1 MSEYQVIAR
10 KWRPQTFRDVVGQ
23 QHVVRTLRNAINSG
37 RTAHAYLFVGPRG
50 IGKTTLARIFAKALN
65 CERPVDGNPCC
76 ECESCRAIAAE
87 RSLAVFEVDAASRN
101 STADMRELADSTL
114 TSPVGGK
121 YKIYIID
128 EVHMLSKAAW
138 NVLLKTVEEP
148 PAHVKF
154 IFATTEVH
162 QVLPTIISRCQRFDL
177 LPIPTRLI
185 IERLR
190 KIADAEQVAID
201 DDAVSAIA
209 RAAEGG
215 MRDAQSLLDQ
225 MIAFFS
231 GGNGS
236 TVTGEQVLSLFGLTG
251 KKELDAILEA
261 MLGNRPG
268 EVVCRIGALAGKGKN
283 LETLFDDILSAL
295 RAVQLCTIIADP
307 SELIDD
313 GAEAI
318 ANYRRLAALA
328 PADAVQILLETI
340 APVGRVLHDAL
351 NKQVYLETVLLKA
364 MREAHSVR
372 LSDILMRLN
381 QLRQSGDL
389 QFLDKLPVIEQR
401 IVPTVVQV
409 IEDRSAVIENAPVVE
424 AVPAVEEKAP
434 VVEESPA
441 VEENIP
447 VVEESPAVE
456 EKPPVVEA
464 APAVEEKTVPEVEA
478 VTADEPEIEVAP
490 EAVAAEVAEIA
501 EVVAAEEEITVAPI
515 EAPPVPEDFEEIM
528 PEFEDTVVFSDM
540 DMPVIEALPERR
552 ESTIGGSGRR
562 SVANDEPQALKK
574 AAENPVVSEVL
585 DLFSGTV
592 IDVHR

>member
-23 QHVVRTLRNAINSG
+23 QHVVRTLRNAISSG

-65 CERPVDGNPCC
+65 CEHPVDGNPCC
-76 ECESCRAIAAE
+76 ECESCRSIAAE
-87 RSLAVFEVDAASRN
+87 RSLAVFEVDAASHN
-101 STADMRELADSTL
+101 STGDMRELADNAL

-190 KIADAEQVAID
+190 LIADTEKVAID
-201 DDAVSAIA
+201 DDAISAIA

-231 GGNGS
+231 GGDGS
-236 TVTGEQVLSLFGLTG
+236 PVTGEQVLSLFGLTG
-251 KKELDAILEA
+251 KKELDGILEA

-268 EVVCRIGALAGKGKN
+268 EVVCRIGQLAGRGKN
-283 LETLFDDILSAL
+283 LETLFDDILQSL
-295 RAVQLCTIIADP
+295 RAVNLCSILADP
-307 SELIDD
+307 SQLLDES
-313 GAEAI
+313 AEAI
-318 ANYRRLAALA
+318 ENYRRLARLA
-328 PADAVQILLETI
+328 PADTVQILLETI
-340 APVGRVLHDAL
+340 SPVGRVLHDAL
-351 NKQVYLETVLLKA
+351 NKQVFLETVLLKA
-364 MREAHSVR
+364 MRLAHAVR
-372 LSDILMRLN
+372 LNDILARLN
-381 QLRQSGDL
+381 QLRSAGEL
-389 QFLDKLPVIEQR
+389 QFLEKLPVVEQR
-401 IVPTVVQV
+401 IVTPAPVPETV
-409 IEDRSAVIENAPVVE
+409 AVPEKPDAECVPETTENSPEIAVATVPEEKKEIVLPVEPDETASEPQENASAAE
-424 AVPAVEEKAP
+424 AVETVEIVPE
-434 VVEESPA
+434 
-441 VEENIP
+441 VEENCVAEAIP
-447 VVEESPAVE
+447 VVEETPE
-456 EKPPVVEA
+456 ESAENSDDDTGDNVDEYTAETVVIMNDAPVL
-464 APAVEEKTVPEVEA
+464 P
-478 VTADEPEIEVAP
+478 
-490 EAVAAEVAEIA
+490 VAEENKSSA
-501 EVVAAEEEITVAPI
+501 
-515 EAPPVPEDFEEIM
+515 
-528 PEFEDTVVFSDM
+528 
-540 DMPVIEALPERR
+540 
-552 ESTIGGSGRR
+552 IGGAGRH
-562 SVANDEPQALKK
+562 SVANAEPQALRE
-574 AAENPVVSEVL
+574 AADNPVVHEVM

>member
-23 QHVVRTLRNAINSG
+23 QHVVRTLRNAISSG

-65 CERPVDGNPCC
+65 CEHPVDGNPCC

-87 RSLAVFEVDAASRN
+87 RSLAVIEVDAASHN
-101 STADMRELADSTL
+101 STADMRELTDNAL
-114 TSPVGGK
+114 IAPVGGK
-121 YKIYIID
+121 YKIFIID

-190 KIADAEQVAID
+190 LIADTEKVAID
-201 DDAVSAIA
+201 DAAISAVA

-225 MIAFFS
+225 MIAFFA
-231 GGNGS
+231 GGDGS

-251 KKELDAILEA
+251 KKELDFILEA

-268 EVVCRIGALAGKGKN
+268 DVVRAIGKLAARGKN

-295 RAVQLCTIIADP
+295 RAVQLCTILSDP
-307 SELIDD
+307 RELIDEGD
-313 GAEAI
+313 EAI
-318 ANYRRLAALA
+318 ADYRRLATLA
-328 PADAVQILLETI
+328 PADAVQIMLETI
-340 APVGRVLHDAL
+340 SPVGRVLHDAL
-351 NKQVYLETVLLKA
+351 NKQVYLETILLKA
-364 MREAHSVR
+364 MRQAHSVR
-372 LSDILMRLN
+372 LSDIIARLN
-381 QLRQSGDL
+381 QLRSAGEL
-389 QFLDKLPVIEQR
+389 QFLDKLPELEKRVIPAVMPAE
-401 IVPTVVQV
+401 IPAAAEKKSIIDEVPV
-409 IEDRSAVIENAPVVE
+409 ENPAQ
-424 AVPAVEEKAP
+424 AVEESAVEISAP
-434 VVEESPA
+434 VAENPVPVIEEPS
-441 VEENIP
+441 
-447 VVEESPAVE
+447 
-456 EKPPVVEA
+456 
-464 APAVEEKTVPEVEA
+464 
-478 VTADEPEIEVAP
+478 
-490 EAVAAEVAEIA
+490 VAAEVPVCEEVVEETVVELPETIEVVETAEIA
-501 EVVAAEEEITVAPI
+501 ETVETIDIVENIPDEDIPVAVEVMPEMTGAI
-515 EAPPVPEDFEEIM
+515 PVPAEDSRKSE
-528 PEFEDTVVFSDM
+528 
-540 DMPVIEALPERR
+540 
-552 ESTIGGSGRR
+552 IGGSGRR
-562 SVANDEPQALKK
+562 SVANDEPQALRD
-574 AAENPVVSEVL
+574 AANNPAVHEVM
-585 DLFSGTV
+585 DLFSGVV

>member
-23 QHVVRTLRNAINSG
+23 QHVVRTLRNAISSG

-65 CERPVDGNPCC
+65 CEHPVDGNPCC

-87 RSLAVFEVDAASRN
+87 RSLAVIEVDAASHN
-101 STADMRELADSTL
+101 STADMRELTDNAL
-114 TSPVGGK
+114 IAPVGGK
-121 YKIYIID
+121 YKIFIID

-190 KIADAEQVAID
+190 LIADTEKVAID
-201 DDAVSAIA
+201 DAAISAVA

-225 MIAFFS
+225 MIAFFA
-231 GGNGS
+231 GGDGS

-251 KKELDAILEA
+251 KKELDFILEA

-268 EVVCRIGALAGKGKN
+268 DVVRAIGKLAARGKN

-295 RAVQLCTIIADP
+295 RAVQLCTILSDP
-307 SELIDD
+307 RELIDEGD
-313 GAEAI
+313 EAI
-318 ANYRRLAALA
+318 ADYRRLATLA
-328 PADAVQILLETI
+328 PADAVQIMLETI
-340 APVGRVLHDAL
+340 SPVGRVLHDAL
-351 NKQVYLETVLLKA
+351 NKQVYLETILLKA
-364 MREAHSVR
+364 MRQAHSVR
-372 LSDILMRLN
+372 LSDIMARLN
-381 QLRQSGDL
+381 QLRSAGEL
-389 QFLDKLPVIEQR
+389 QFLDKLPELEKRVI
-401 IVPTVVQV
+401 
-409 IEDRSAVIENAPVVE
+409 
-424 AVPAVEEKAP
+424 PAVMPAEIPAAAEKKSIIDEVP
-434 VVEESPA
+434 V
-441 VEENIP
+441 ENP
-447 VVEESPAVE
+447 
-456 EKPPVVEA
+456 
-464 APAVEEKTVPEVEA
+464 APAVEESAVEISASVAENPVPVIE
-478 VTADEPEIEVAP
+478 EPS
-490 EAVAAEVAEIA
+490 VAAEVPVCEEVVEETVVEVPETIEVVETAEIVETVETIDIVENIPDEDIPVA
-501 EVVAAEEEITVAPI
+501 VEVMPEMTGAI
-515 EAPPVPEDFEEIM
+515 PVPAEDSRKSE
-528 PEFEDTVVFSDM
+528 
-540 DMPVIEALPERR
+540 
-552 ESTIGGSGRR
+552 IGGSGRR
-562 SVANDEPQALKK
+562 SVANDEPQALRD
-574 AAENPVVSEVL
+574 AANNPAVHEVM
-585 DLFSGTV
+585 DLFSGVV

>member
-10 KWRPQTFRDVVGQ
+10 KWRPQTFTDVVGQ
-23 QHVVRTLRNAINSG
+23 QHVVRTLRNAISSG

-65 CERPVDGNPCC
+65 CEHPVDGNPCC
-76 ECESCRAIAAE
+76 ECESCRSIAAE
-87 RSLAVFEVDAASRN
+87 RSLAVFEVDAASHN
-101 STADMRELADSTL
+101 STADMRELADNAL

-190 KIADAEQVAID
+190 LIADTEKVAID
-201 DDAVSAIA
+201 DDAISAVA

-225 MIAFFS
+225 MIAFFA
-231 GGNGS
+231 GGDGS
-236 TVTGEQVLSLFGLTG
+236 AVTGEQVLSLFGLTG

-268 EVVCRIGALAGKGKN
+268 EVVRRVGQLAAKGKN

-295 RAVQLCTIIADP
+295 RAVQLCTILPDP
-307 SELIDD
+307 SDLIDE
-313 GAEAI
+313 GAESI
-318 ANYRRLAALA
+318 ENYRRLAALA
-328 PADAVQILLETI
+328 PSDAVQILLETV

-372 LSDILMRLN
+372 LSDVLARLN
-381 QLRQSGDL
+381 QLRSAGEL
-389 QFLDKLPVIEQR
+389 QFLDKLPVIERR
-401 IVPTVVQV
+401 IIDTPAEKKTLIEPEIPAVEEPVVETPAV
-409 IEDRSAVIENAPVVE
+409 VESAPIVEEPVVETPAVVESAPVVEEPVVETPAVVESAPVVEEPVVETPAVVESAPVVE
-424 AVPAVEEKAP
+424 APAAVESISETDVYPISEDVPESEFTQIIEAVP
-434 VVEESPA
+434 VVENMISQ
-441 VEENIP
+441 
-447 VVEESPAVE
+447 
-456 EKPPVVEA
+456 
-464 APAVEEKTVPEVEA
+464 PEVK
-478 VTADEPEIEVAP
+478 
-490 EAVAAEVAEIA
+490 
-501 EVVAAEEEITVAPI
+501 
-515 EAPPVPEDFEEIM
+515 
-528 PEFEDTVVFSDM
+528 
-540 DMPVIEALPERR
+540 

-562 SVANDEPQALKK
+562 SVANDEPQALRE
-574 AAENPVVSEVL
+574 AANNPVVHEVL

-592 IDVHR
+592 VDVHR

>member
-10 KWRPQTFRDVVGQ
+10 KYRPQTFRDVVGQ

-87 RSLAVFEVDAASRN
+87 RSLAVFEVDAASHN
-101 STADMRELADSTL
+101 STADMRDLADSAL

-190 KIADAEQVAID
+190 LIADTEKVAID
-201 DDAVSAIA
+201 DDAISAVA

-231 GGNGS
+231 GGDGKA
-236 TVTGEQVLSLFGLTG
+236 VTGEQVLSLFGLTG

-268 EVVCRIGALAGKGKN
+268 EVVCRIGSLAARGKN

-307 SELIDD
+307 SELIDE
-313 GAEAI
+313 GAEAV
-318 ANYRRLAALA
+318 ANYRRLSAQA

-372 LSDILMRLN
+372 LSDILARLN
-381 QLRQSGDL
+381 QLRAAGEL
-389 QFLDKLPVIEQR
+389 QFLDKLPVVEQR
-401 IVPTVVQV
+401 IVPVV
-409 IEDRSAVIENAPVVE
+409 
-424 AVPAVEEKAP
+424 VPAAAPGLEKAP
-434 VVEESPA
+434 VIDETPA
-441 VEENIP
+441 VE
-447 VVEESPAVE
+447 A
-456 EKPPVVEA
+456 PPVI
-464 APAVEEKTVPEVEA
+464 EEKTVVEKVPVVVEPAVAEEPTPVVPGIEEKIVPEVE
-478 VTADEPEIEVAP
+478 VSPVIEEPVPAP
-490 EAVAAEVAEIA
+490 EVAETAPESDDSVIDLDEA
-501 EVVAAEEEITVAPI
+501 IPEIDETVQLSDVPL
-515 EAPPVPEDFEEIM
+515 PPVEKVDE
-528 PEFEDTVVFSDM
+528 SK
-540 DMPVIEALPERR
+540 
-552 ESTIGGSGRR
+552 ESTIGGAGRR
-562 SVANDEPQALKK
+562 SVANDEPMALKK
-574 AAENPVVSEVL
+574 AVENPVVAEVV